1 MIRIRTTP
9 EARQDLNDGY
19 VFYERQD
26 PGAGEY
32 FAACLKADITGLKVT
47 AGIHRQWQGFHKALS
62 KVFPHAIYYRFSGQE
77 VIVIAVI
84 DTRRDP
90 DWIRNR
96 LNQ

>member
-1 MIRIRTTP
+1 MIRIRITV
-9 EARQDLNDGY
+9 EARQDLDEGY
-19 VFYERQD
+19 AFYELQD

-32 FAACLKADITGLKVT
+32 FATCLKADISGLVVT

-62 KVFPHAIYYRFSGQE
+62 KVFPYAIYYRFSGQA
-77 VIVIAVI
+77 VVVIAVI

-96 LNQ
+96 LNK